1 MNRSA
6 EPQPATQTSFFRP
19 CWTLCH
25 REIVRFA
32 RQRSR
37 VIGALGTP
45 LVFWLLVGFGLGRSF
60 RLPGTDSS
68 ISYLE
73 YSYPG
78 AIAAILLF
86 TAIFSMISIIDDRRE
101 GFMQGVLVA
110 PVARSSIVLGKVF
123 GATTL
128 AVAQAAI
135 FLFLAPVA
143 GIPLSFTAVVATLA
157 AMTLVALALTGLGFW
172 MAWLMD
178 SVQGFHAIMNVVLM
192 PMLIISG
199 AFFPPSGSG
208 KLLQWVMAANPMTYA
223 VALLRW
229 AIFAGA
235 GPDTAGDRISLPM
248 ALGVTTLFG
257 AATLG
262 LSIHAATRKASKALQ

>member
-1 MNRSA
+1 MDGTVTSQT
-6 EPQPATQTSFFRP
+6 PTQTSFLRP

-45 LVFWLLVGFGLGRSF
+45 LIFWLLVGFGLGQSF
-60 RLPGTDSS
+60 RLPGADDS

-86 TAIFSMISIIDDRRE
+86 TAIFSMISIIDDRSE

-110 PVARSSIVLGKVF
+110 PVSRASVVLGKVF
-123 GATTL
+123 GATVL
-128 AVAQAAI
+128 AVAQSAI

-143 GIPLSFTAVVATLA
+143 KIPLSFTAVIATLG

-178 SVQGFHAIMNVVLM
+178 STQGFHAIMNVVLL
-192 PMLIISG
+192 PMLVLSG

-208 KLLQWVMAANPMTYA
+208 KLLQWIMAVNPMTYA

-229 AIFAGA
+229 SMYAGGGPGSA
-235 GPDTAGDRISLPM
+235 GHRIRLPV
-248 ALGVTTLFG
+248 ALGITCLFT
-257 AATLG
+257 AVTLG
-262 LSIHAATRKASKALQ
+262 LSIHAATRKASKVLQ

>member
-1 MNRSA
+1 MNG
-6 EPQPATQTSFFRP
+6 PTDLQTPTQTSFLRP

-60 RLPGTDSS
+60 RLPGTDNS

-110 PVARSSIVLGKVF
+110 PIARSSIVLGKVF

-143 GIPLSFTAVVATLA
+143 GISLSFTAVVATLA
-157 AMTLVALALTGLGFW
+157 AMTLVALSLTGLGFW

-199 AFFPPSGSG
+199 AFFPPSGAG
-208 KLLQWVMAANPMTYA
+208 KLLQWIMAANPMTYA

-235 GPDTAGDRISLPM
+235 GSGGDRISLPM
-248 ALGVTTLFG
+248 ALGITCLFG

-262 LSIHAATRKASKALQ
+262 LS

>member
-1 MNRSA
+1 M
-6 EPQPATQTSFFRP
+6 PTQTRFLRP

-45 LVFWLLVGFGLGRSF
+45 LIFWLLVGFGLGRSF
-60 RLPGTDSS
+60 LLPGADET

-110 PVARSSIVLGKVF
+110 PVSRTSVVFGKVF
-123 GATTL
+123 GATVL
-128 AVAQAAI
+128 AVGQAAI

-143 GIPLSFTAVVATLA
+143 TISLSFSGVIATVG
-157 AMTLVALALTGLGFW
+157 AMTLVALGLSGLGFW

-178 SVQGFHAIMNVVLM
+178 STQGFHAIMNLVLL
-192 PMLIISG
+192 PMLVLSG

-208 KLLQWVMAANPMTYA
+208 KLLQWIMTVNPMTYA

-229 AIFAGA
+229 SMYAGGGPGAA
-235 GPDTAGDRISLPM
+235 GHRISLPM
-248 ALGVTTLFG
+248 ALGITCLFG

-262 LSIHAATRKASKALQ
+262 LSIHAATRKASMALQ

>member
-1 MNRSA
+1 
-6 EPQPATQTSFFRP
+6 
-19 CWTLCH
+19 
-25 REIVRFA
+25 VRFA

-60 RLPGTDSS
+60 QLPGSDSS
-68 ISYLE
+68 VSYLE

-110 PVARSSIVLGKVF
+110 PVARSSVVLGKVF
-123 GATTL
+123 GATVL

-143 GIPLSFTAVVATLA
+143 KIPLSVTAVLYTLA
-157 AMTLVALALTGLGFW
+157 AMTLVAVALTGLGFW

-178 SVQGFHAIMNVVLM
+178 STQGFHAIMNVVLL
-192 PMLIISG
+192 PMLVISG

-208 KLLQWVMAANPMTYA
+208 KLFQWVMALNPMTYA

-229 AIFAGA
+229 AMYAGA
-235 GPDTAGDRISLPM
+235 GPGATGDRISLPM
-248 ALGVTTLFG
+248 ALGITCLFA